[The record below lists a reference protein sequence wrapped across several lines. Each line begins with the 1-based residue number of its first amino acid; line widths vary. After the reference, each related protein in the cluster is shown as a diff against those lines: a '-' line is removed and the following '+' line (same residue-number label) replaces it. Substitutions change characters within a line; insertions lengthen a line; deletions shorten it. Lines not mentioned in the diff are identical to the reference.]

1 MHFGSDNI
9 LMFMVFAIPIVA
21 IVMGVA
27 HRIVQTLAE
36 QRTLELAQRERIAAI
51 ERGIDPSKLPPLPS
65 PQADALRAALS
76 HSSTTPNMYRRAQG
90 LLIGGL
96 VTLAAGA
103 GVCVM
108 IYVLQPDDRS
118 WAAGLVP
125 AFIGVALLVS
135 AAIVWPRGGR
145 GPAA

>member
-1 MHFGSDNI
+1 MHFGDSFI
-9 LMFMVFAIPIVA
+9 MVMVFAIPIVA
-21 IVMGVA
+21 IVMGIT
-27 HRIVQTLAE
+27 HGIVRTIGQ
-36 QRTLELAQRERIAAI
+36 QRLQELAQRERIAAI

-65 PQADALRAALS
+65 PQAELMREALGHYSNGFL
-76 HSSTTPNMYRRAQG
+76 PIRRAQG

-103 GVCVM
+103 GICVM
-108 IYVLQPDDRS
+108 IFILQPDDSS

-125 AFIGVALLVS
+125 AFIGIALLVS

-145 GPAA
+145 GPTA